1 MHLIRYRFTDPQHAR
16 QALRVMQAS
25 GATVNIQQT
34 IQAGHIDLY
43 TMDNDHRQ
51 RIEQKYKATAE
62 EIPTA
67 KQ

>member
-16 QALRVMQAS
+16 QTLRAMQAS
-25 GATVNIQQT
+25 GASINIQQT
-34 IQAGHIDLY
+34 IQAGYIDLY